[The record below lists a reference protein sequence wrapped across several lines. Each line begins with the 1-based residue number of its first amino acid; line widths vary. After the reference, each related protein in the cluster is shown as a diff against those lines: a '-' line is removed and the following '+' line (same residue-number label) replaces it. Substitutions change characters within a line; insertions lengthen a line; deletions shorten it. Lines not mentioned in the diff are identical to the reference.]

1 MASVARIAWDVLA
14 QLSEA
19 NTTGTNRTM
28 IDEYAEGARE
38 LAAVSLEVI
47 TGGQHASGAYI
58 AAPFYPPYAYAWLR
72 DGAFCAYAMDL
83 HGHAES
89 ARAFHSFVTRTV
101 LEHRR
106 LFDAADPAVEEMPPA
121 RYTFDGRLEDNA
133 GEMWPNFQLDGYGT
147 WLWLLRDHERRGGA
161 LMREDRAAARIVSR
175 YLQRTAAVPCFDCWE
190 ELGNR
195 RHTSTLASVIAG
207 LRAAAALLGEDAPSR
222 AADSLRER
230 LLRLHVSC
238 GSFVKFEG
246 SSAVDGSLLWIALPF
261 GVVDLH
267 DPLMVRTAVRVS
279 DELVGPT
286 GGVRRYLGDTFYG
299 GGEWIVL
306 TAWLAWYRAAT
317 GQRDQAARGLAWI
330 QASATPDLLPEQR
343 TEAAQYPEMVTPWV
357 ERWGPV
363 ATPLLWSHAMYLVL
377 CANVDR

>member
-1 MASVARIAWDVLA
+1 VTSVCAASRWEVLA
-14 QLSEA
+14 QLSDV
-19 NTTGTNRTM
+19 TMTGTNRTM
-28 IDEYAEGARE
+28 TNEGARE
-38 LAAVSLEVI
+38 LAAASLEVI
-47 TGGQHASGAYI
+47 AGGQHASGAYI

-72 DGAFCAYAMDL
+72 DGGFCAYAMDL
-83 HGHAES
+83 HGHPES

-101 LEHRR
+101 LAHRG
-106 LFDAADPAVEEMPPA
+106 LFDAANPALGDMPPA
-121 RYTFDGRLEDNA
+121 RYTLEGRLEDNA

-147 WLWLLRDHERRGGA
+147 WLWLLRDHERRGGT
-161 LMREDRAAARIVSR
+161 LVRDDRAAAEIVSR
-175 YLQRTAAVPCFDCWE
+175 YLRGTATVPCFDCWE
-190 ELGNR
+190 ELGDR

-207 LRAAAALLGEDAPSR
+207 LRAAAELLGEDAPSR

-230 LLRLHVSC
+230 LLRLHVSR

-246 SSAVDGSLLWIALPF
+246 SSAVDASLLWLALPF

-267 DPLMVRTAVRVS
+267 DPLMVRTAARVS

-317 GQRDQAARGLAWI
+317 GQRDPAARGLAWI
-330 QASATPDLLPEQR
+330 EASATPGLLPEQR
-343 TEAAQYPEMVTPWV
+343 TEAAQYPGMVAPWV

-377 CANVDR
+377 RADVDRP